1 MEKCKIYIET
11 TINGVKKFQE
21 PVIIEGITWETT
33 RKGEPGKLTFTCIK
47 TEDLSFSEGNRV
59 SFYYGDMPVFM
70 GYVFEKS
77 RNKEHHIQVTCYD
90 QLRYL
95 KNKTSYCF
103 NYVSADTVL
112 SRIANDF
119 QLKTGVLPYTGH
131 VIPRFEQ
138 MNVSLFDMIL
148 SAIED
153 TVLATG
159 NLYYL
164 YDDFGE
170 MMLKNIKDSALDVI
184 INSGT
189 AEDFDYSTSIDKE
202 TYNRIVIAESEEKER
217 EKYVHADDVQSQE
230 NWGVLQHFLSI
241 KNGSQAQALADK
253 MLKFYNKKS
262 SSLSIKRQFGNIDVR
277 AGCGVYITLNL
288 GDITPTNQ
296 RMLVEKATHTFNNC
310 DHYMDLTL
318 IGADTFYE

>member
-1 MEKCKIYIET
+1 MEKCKILIGGK
-11 TINGVKKFQE
+11 IDDKSVIQE

-33 RKGEPGKLTFTCIK
+33 RKGEPSKLTFTCIK
-47 TEDLSFSEGNRV
+47 TEGLSFSEGNPV
-59 SFYYGDMPVFM
+59 SFYYGDTPVFY
-70 GYVFEKS
+70 GFVFEKS
-77 RNKEHHIQVTCYD
+77 RNKDHHIQVTCYD

-119 QLKTGVLPYTGH
+119 KLKTGSLPYTGH

-148 SAIED
+148 SAIEE
-153 TVLATG
+153 TVMATG

-164 YDDFGE
+164 YDDFGK

-184 INSGT
+184 INSET
-189 AEDFDYSTSIDKE
+189 AEDFDYSTSIDKN
-202 TYNRIVIAESEEKER
+202 TYNRIVIAESEEKDR
-217 EKYVHADDVQSQE
+217 EKYVHADDVINQG
-230 NWGVLQHFLSI
+230 NWGVLQHFLTI
-241 KNGSQAQALADK
+241 KNGSQAQSLANK
-253 MLKFYNKKS
+253 MLEFYNKKS
-262 SSLSIKRQFGNIDVR
+262 SSLSIKRQFGDIRIR

-296 RMLVEKATHTFNNC
+296 RMLVEKVTHTFDNC

-318 IGADTFYE
+318 IGADTFYD